1 VTRPRLTA
9 ISVALALACGSGAAA
24 VLAARGTGSD
34 SSTPQAVDTGFR
46 SVSLDAT
53 LHVLVVLPPGYDTSG
68 LRYPVV
74 YFLHGLPAGP
84 TAYRGVAWVASA
96 AEKTGHDAIVV
107 IPQGTRIENGDPEYH
122 DWGPG
127 QNWETALAV
136 ELPRWV
142 DANYRT
148 IADRSGRAIVG
159 LSAGGYGA
167 AILDAHHPGEFSVME
182 SWSGYFRPTD
192 PTGEKTLDVGSDAAD
207 AYASVFD
214 QIPLLKKAFAAAP
227 TFYAFYVGRNDP
239 TFVSDNIQLDR
250 QLSGAGIRH
259 VFDLYPG
266 GHDNALWQ
274 AHAVRWLGIALN
286 QLAAPSQ

>member
-9 ISVALALACGSGAAA
+9 IGVALALACGSSAAT

-34 SSTPQAVDTGFR
+34 TSTPQVIDTGFH
-46 SVSLDAT
+46 SSALDAT
-53 LHVLVVLPPGYDTSG
+53 LHVLVVLPTGYDTSG

-96 AEKTGHDAIVV
+96 AAQTGHDAIVV
-107 IPQGTRIENGDPEYH
+107 IPQGTRVENGDPEYH

-127 QNWETALAV
+127 RNWETALAV

-142 DANYRT
+142 DATYRT

-167 AILDAHHPGEFSVME
+167 AILDAHHPGEYSVME

-192 PTGEKTLDVGSDAAD
+192 PTGEKTLDVGDAAAD
-207 AYASVFD
+207 AYASVF
-214 QIPLLKKAFAAAP
+214 QQLPRLKKAFKAAP
-227 TFYAFYVGRNDP
+227 TFYAFYVGRSDP
-239 TFVSDNIQLDR
+239 TFVPDNVELDKLMR
-250 QLSGAGIRH
+250 AAGISH

-286 QLAAPSQ
+286 RLAQPAG